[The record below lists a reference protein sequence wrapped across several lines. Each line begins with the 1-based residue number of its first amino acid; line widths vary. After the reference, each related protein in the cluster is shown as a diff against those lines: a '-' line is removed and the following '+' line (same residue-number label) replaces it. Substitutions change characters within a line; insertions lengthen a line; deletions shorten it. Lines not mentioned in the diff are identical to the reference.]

1 MMNLLALMTTVAIGC
16 GASCRYYIKAIA
28 PVQELDNG
36 WKSVQVEYIAIRKT
50 TNGKEIPIST
60 EDLRKI
66 KLKNKWR
73 SYTFAHC
80 EKELVAHSKS
90 SKIKNFKG
98 KSIWRKGGG
107 GTHPFFPNNSSIN
120 NPSWSHWYQI
130 CNEVFDKKYPQ
141 EFFPRTLIP
150 YNQMSHRL
158 RFWHPI
164 TTVHFLDNKNKTWTD
179 NVRYLLEIGN

>member
-66 KLKNKWR
+66 KLKNK
-73 SYTFAHC
+73 
-80 EKELVAHSKS
+80 
-90 SKIKNFKG
+90 
-98 KSIWRKGGG
+98 
-107 GTHPFFPNNSSIN
+107 
-120 NPSWSHWYQI
+120 
-130 CNEVFDKKYPQ
+130 
-141 EFFPRTLIP
+141 
-150 YNQMSHRL
+150 
-158 RFWHPI
+158 
-164 TTVHFLDNKNKTWTD
+164 
-179 NVRYLLEIGN
+179 